1 GSSRSAA
8 SPPSRVRP
16 STRTPSSAAPRSD
29 SVFRRPTTCCRKP
42 ESAYRNSASLAERAR
57 DAAHAIW
64 RAALAAADVLPLIDR
79 ALDRLPIDL
88 RQSSARLLVFGC
100 GKAGAS
106 MAAAVERALGA
117 RIAHGLV
124 AVKDGYTAPTERIV
138 LKEASHP
145 APDPP
150 GPTAAAQPVRP
161 HPP

>member
-79 ALDRLPIDL
+79 ALDRLPMDL

-100 GKAGAS
+100 GKAGCS
-106 MAAAVERALGA
+106 MAAAVERPVGGGVPDRPVVL
-117 RIAHGLV
+117 
-124 AVKDGYTAPTERIV
+124 DGGFT
-138 LKEASHP
+138 
-145 APDPP
+145 
-150 GPTAAAQPVRP
+150 GPT
-161 HPP
+161 